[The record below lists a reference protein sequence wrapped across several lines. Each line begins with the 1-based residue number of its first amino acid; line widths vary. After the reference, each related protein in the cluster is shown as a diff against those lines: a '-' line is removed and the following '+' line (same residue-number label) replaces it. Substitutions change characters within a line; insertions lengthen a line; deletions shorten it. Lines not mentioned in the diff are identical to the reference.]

1 MTTSEQLNKILEK
14 TSRLIELCG
23 ALQEENDLLKLE
35 NQSLAAAL
43 DAGKTKMKEM
53 DEKLS
58 VLKMAKSF
66 SETNEKS
73 LDIKQKINEFVQ
85 EIDKCIVLMGEISI
99 KINIADRVYP
109 LKVNMEEEEII
120 RRAAKLINDRIK
132 EYQENYA
139 VRDKQ
144 DLLAMSV
151 LHYATSSLKAEKKVT
166 VEDTE
171 VTEKVYQLDHL
182 LSSFF
187 SK

>member
-1 MTTSEQLNKILEK
+1 VYCI
-14 TSRLIELCG
+14 IEEII
-23 ALQEENDLLKLE
+23 QK
-35 NQSLAAAL
+35 
-43 DAGKTKMKEM
+43 
-53 DEKLS
+53 
-58 VLKMAKSF
+58 VKS
-66 SETNEKS
+66 S
-73 LDIKQKINEFVQ
+73 
-85 EIDKCIVLMGEISI
+85 MGEISI

-144 DLLAMSV
+144 DLLSMAV

-166 VEDTE
+166 VEDTDIA
-171 VTEKVYQLDHL
+171 EKVYQLDHL
-182 LSSFF
+182 LTEFF

>member
-1 MTTSEQLNKILEK
+1 
-14 TSRLIELCG
+14 
-23 ALQEENDLLKLE
+23 
-35 NQSLAAAL
+35 
-43 DAGKTKMKEM
+43 
-53 DEKLS
+53 
-58 VLKMAKSF
+58 
-66 SETNEKS
+66 
-73 LDIKQKINEFVQ
+73 
-85 EIDKCIVLMGEISI
+85 MGEISI

-144 DLLAMSV
+144 DLLSMCV
-151 LHYATSSLKAEKKVT
+151 LHYATSALKADKKVS

-182 LSSFF
+182 LSGFF
-187 SK
+187 SKQ